1 MEAAG
6 HYNRAN
12 AVIFWQKFHLK
23 LACQPRIG
31 DNLGWMVAPG
41 DPNFRELHVPNR
53 TTTTGNL
60 GWMTGRGSIG
70 RWVVAAVLVANPC
83 TTVPTFAGIEIPGT
97 EIPGSDISGSEI
109 FGSGERGLYG
119 LAPANRSEE
128 FLAAIQASE
137 TLGDELKAQI
147 VERYQSLTGSGATQA
162 EAVTDCLQ
170 MAYPAYRTAMT
181 ALESDDLV
189 SAWQG
194 LESLLDHTDR
204 FLAVD
209 AAFFLG
215 RSYLLAGQ
223 NERAI
228 EPLQRLMA
236 EPGPA
241 AALRGGET
249 LYYLGTAQAGAL
261 QIEPAMEHL
270 IRFLQVESGA
280 PDRLKQGAYN
290 QLLRLEQSRK
300 TPLADAELRM
310 SFSERRL
317 GQAMPDGDTQAEQS
331 KVVDILSQLIEDA
344 EKKESSGSSKNSKDK
359 NDKKPG
365 EGDPKPG
372 ENPGQD
378 QKPQQGNGQS
388 SGQSSQSNGSAT
400 RQAFDNGPL
409 SIWSQLRERERDPA
423 NSAVKEQLPPEYRK
437 LIERYFREMSEG
449 SQGP

>member
-1 MEAAG
+1 
-6 HYNRAN
+6 
-12 AVIFWQKFHLK
+12 
-23 LACQPRIG
+23 
-31 DNLGWMVAPG
+31 MVAPG
-41 DPNFRELHVPNR
+41 DSNFRELHVPNR
-53 TTTTGNL
+53 TTKTGNL
-60 GWMTGRGSIG
+60 GWA
-70 RWVVAAVLVANPC
+70 VVAAVLVANPC
-83 TTVPTFAGIEIPGT
+83 ATASTSAGTGIAGT
-97 EIPGSDISGSEI
+97 EIAGTTELGSYW
-109 FGSGERGLYG
+109 L
-119 LAPANRSEE
+119 LPANRSEE
-128 FLAAIQASE
+128 FLAAIRANE
-137 TLGDELKAQI
+137 TLSEDLKAQVI
-147 VERYQSLTGSGATQA
+147 ESYQRLTGGGATQA
-162 EAVTDCLQ
+162 EAVTECLQ
-170 MAYPAYRTAMT
+170 LAYPAYRAAMK

-194 LESLLDHTDR
+194 LESLLDHADR
-204 FLAVD
+204 FLGVD

-223 NERAI
+223 HERAI

-241 AALRGGET
+241 ATLRGGET

-290 QLLRLEQSRK
+290 QLLRLEQARK

-344 EKKESSGSSKNSKDK
+344 EKKESSGSSKNSKNK

-400 RQAFDNGPL
+400 RQAFNNGPL
-409 SIWSQLRERERDPA
+409 SIWSQLRDRERDPA

-449 SQGP
+449 SQVP